1 MNMNSTSSPQP
12 VNQRSLFDRLADMDE
27 RTLAICLLAPAF
39 IFISLIVV
47 YPVATLVWNSFN
59 DVRLLTGKPARFA
72 GIENYLL
79 VLSDAQFWRAVKNTL
94 IIVFVTVPGA
104 LVAGL
109 ALAMLANMPFKSRGP
124 IRLALLLPWAMPLA
138 FVGLI
143 FAWFFHS
150 EYGVFNDVLR
160 RLGLPP
166 QIWFNSGPLTMMAIC
181 MATIWKTSSFMALIL
196 LAGLQTIPK
205 SLYEAAEV
213 DGASHWRQF
222 TDITLPLLVPSM
234 LVALIFRTLTAIQ
247 SFDIPYSM
255 PGPGEETQTLAMY
268 IHMNAVDYLDL
279 GYSSALAV
287 VMFGLSMA
295 TTFVYLKYV
304 RADGK

>member
-1 MNMNSTSSPQP
+1 MSTPAALP
-12 VNQRSLFDRLADMDE
+12 KRPLFDRIADMNDGA
-27 RTLAICLLAPAF
+27 LALVLLSPAF
-39 IFISLIVV
+39 IFISLVIV
-47 YPVATLVWNSFN
+47 YPVATLLVQSFQ
-59 DVRLLTGKPARFA
+59 DVRLLTGNPSRWV
-72 GIENYLL
+72 GIENYAL
-79 VLSDAQFWRAVKNTL
+79 VMGDPQFWRAVKNTL
-94 IIVFVTVPGA
+94 IIVAVTVPGS
-104 LVAGL
+104 LVFGL
-109 ALAMLANMPFKSRGP
+109 ALALLANMPFRWRGP

-138 FVGLI
+138 FVGLT

-150 EYGVFNDVLR
+150 EYGVINDVLR
-160 RLGLPP
+160 RLSLTP
-166 QIWFNSGPLTMMAIC
+166 QVWFNSGPLTMMAIC
-181 MATIWKTSSFMALIL
+181 IATIWKTSSFMALIL

-213 DGASHWRQF
+213 DGAGHVTQF
-222 TDITLPLLVPSM
+222 FEITLPLLVPSM

-268 IHMNAVDYLDL
+268 IHANAVDYLDL

-287 VMFGLSMA
+287 VMFMLSMA

-304 RADGK
+304 RGDEK

>member
-1 MNMNSTSSPQP
+1 MNNTQP
-12 VNQRSLFDRLADMDE
+12 KRPLFDRLADMNE
-27 RTLAICLLAPAF
+27 TALAVLLLAPALV
-39 IFISLIVV
+39 FISIIVV

-59 DVRLLTGKPARFA
+59 DVRLLTGAPSRWV
-72 GIENYLL
+72 GLENYALL
-79 VLSDAQFWRAVKNTL
+79 LADAQFWRATKNTM
-94 IIVFVTVPGA
+94 IIVLVTVPGS
-104 LVAGL
+104 LVVGLGL
-109 ALAMLANMPFKSRGP
+109 ALLANIPFRWRGP
-124 IRLALLLPWAMPLA
+124 IRLSLLLPWATPLA

-150 EYGVFNDVLR
+150 EYGVFNDLLQR
-160 RLGLPP
+160 AGLAAK
-166 QIWFNSGPLTMMAIC
+166 IWFNSPTLTMMAIC
-181 MATIWKTSSFMALIL
+181 IATIWKTSSFMALIL

-205 SLYEAAEV
+205 SLYEAADV
-213 DGASHWRQF
+213 DGASKWRQF

-287 VMFGLSMA
+287 VMFVLSMA
-295 TTFVYLKYV
+295 TTFIYLRYV
-304 RADGK
+304 KAVGK

>member
-1 MNMNSTSSPQP
+1 MNDPYIPTP
-12 VNQRSLFDRLADMDE
+12 QRSLFNRLADMNE
-27 RTLAICLLAPAF
+27 STLAALLLAPAF
-39 IFISLIVV
+39 LFISVIVV

-59 DVRLLTGKPARFA
+59 DLRLLTGAPSRWV
-72 GIENYLL
+72 GLENYALL
-79 VLSDAQFWRAVKNTL
+79 LADAQFWRATKNTM
-94 IIVFVTVPGA
+94 IIVLITVPGA
-104 LVAGL
+104 LVMGLGL
-109 ALAMLANMPFKSRGP
+109 ALLANMPFKWRGP
-124 IRLALLLPWAMPLA
+124 IRLSLLLPWATPLA

-150 EYGVFNDVLR
+150 EYGVFNDLLR
-160 RLGLPP
+160 RVGLTP
-166 QIWFNSGPLTMMAIC
+166 QIWFNSPTLTMMAIC
-181 MATIWKTSSFMALIL
+181 VATIWKTSSFMALIL

-205 SLYEAAEV
+205 SLYEAADV
-213 DGASHWRQF
+213 DGASKWRQF

-295 TTFVYLKYV
+295 TTFIYLRYV
-304 RADGK
+304 KADGK

>member
-1 MNMNSTSSPQP
+1 MNDRHTPTP
-12 VNQRSLFDRLADMDE
+12 QRSLFDRLADINE
-27 RTLAICLLAPAF
+27 TTLAALLLAPAF
-39 IFISLIVV
+39 IFISIIVV

-59 DVRLLTGKPARFA
+59 DVRLLTGAPSRWV
-72 GIENYLL
+72 GLENYALL
-79 VLSDAQFWRAVKNTL
+79 LADAQFWRATKNTM
-94 IIVFVTVPGA
+94 IIVLVTVPGS
-104 LVAGL
+104 LVVGLGL
-109 ALAMLANMPFKSRGP
+109 ALLANMPFKWRGP
-124 IRLALLLPWAMPLA
+124 IRLSLLLPWATPLA

-150 EYGVFNDVLR
+150 EYGVFNDLLR
-160 RLGLPP
+160 RLGLAP
-166 QIWFNSGPLTMMAIC
+166 QIWFNSPTLTMMAIC
-181 MATIWKTSSFMALIL
+181 IATIWKTSSFMALIL

-205 SLYEAAEV
+205 SLYEAADV
-213 DGASHWRQF
+213 DGASKWRQF

-295 TTFVYLKYV
+295 TTFI
-304 RADGK
+304 

>member
-1 MNMNSTSSPQP
+1 MSELSRPGK
-12 VNQRSLFDRLADMDE
+12 VNKHSLLDRIADMNDG
-27 RTLAICLLAPAF
+27 TLAAVLLTPAF
-39 IFISLIVV
+39 VFISLVIV
-47 YPVATLVWNSFN
+47 YPVATLLLQSFQ
-59 DVRLLTGKPARFA
+59 DVRLLTGNPARWV
-72 GIENYLL
+72 GIENYTL
-79 VLSDAQFWRAVKNTL
+79 VMGDPQFWRAVKNTL
-94 IIVFVTVPGA
+94 IIVIITVPGS
-104 LVAGL
+104 LLFGLGL
-109 ALAMLANMPFKSRGP
+109 ALLANMPFKWRGP

-138 FVGLI
+138 FVGLT

-150 EYGVFNDVLR
+150 EYGVINDVLR
-160 RLGLPP
+160 RIGVEP
-166 QIWFNSGPLTMMAIC
+166 QVWFNSTALTMMAIC
-181 MATIWKTSSFMALIL
+181 IATIWKTSSFMALIL

-213 DGASHWRQF
+213 DSASHATQF
-222 TDITLPLLVPSM
+222 FEITLPLLVPSI

-268 IHMNAVDYLDL
+268 IHANAVDYLDL

-287 VMFGLSMA
+287 VMFVLSMA

-304 RADGK
+304 RGDDK

>member
-1 MNMNSTSSPQP
+1 MSAAARPPRPLT
-12 VNQRSLFDRLADMDE
+12 DRLADMNE
-27 RTLAICLLAPAF
+27 TALATCLLLPAF
-39 IFISLIVV
+39 AFIGLIVV
-47 YPVATLVWNSFN
+47 YPVGTLLWNSLN
-59 DVRLLTGKPARFA
+59 DVRLLTGEPARWVGA
-72 GIENYLL
+72 ENFTLL
-79 VLSDAQFWRAVKNTL
+79 LSDAQFWRAVGNTL
-94 IIVFVTVPGA
+94 LIVFVTVPGS

-109 ALAMLANMPFKSRGP
+109 ALALLANQPFRWRGP
-124 IRLALLLPWAMPLA
+124 IRLSLLLPWATPLA

-150 EYGVFNDVLR
+150 EYGVVNDVLR
-160 RLGLPP
+160 RIGLEP
-166 QIWFNSGPLTMMAIC
+166 QIWFNSKPLTLFAIC
-181 MATIWKTSSFMALIL
+181 VATIWKTSSFMALIL
-196 LAGLQTIPK
+196 LAGLQTIPR

-213 DGASHWRQF
+213 DGASRWQQF
-222 TDITLPLLVPSM
+222 TGITLPLLVPSM

-247 SFDIPYSM
+247 AFDIPYSM

-295 TTFVYLKYV
+295 TTFAYLKYV
-304 RADGK
+304 RAEGK

>member
-1 MNMNSTSSPQP
+1 MNQSNSMSRPWLDQIADPPEKVLAWLLLSP
-12 VNQRSLFDRLADMDE
+12 
-27 RTLAICLLAPAF
+27 AI
-39 IFISLIVV
+39 IFIAVIVA
-47 YPVATLVWNSFN
+47 YPVLTLLWNSLH
-59 DVRLLTGKPARFA
+59 DVRLLVATSARFVGA
-72 GIENYLL
+72 ENFSL
-79 VLSDAQFWRAVKNTL
+79 VLNDAQFWRAVRNTM
-94 IIVFVTVPGA
+94 IIVFVTVPGS
-104 LVAGL
+104 LVVGL

-150 EYGVFNDVLR
+150 EYGIVNDVIQR
-160 RLGLPP
+160 FGGEPS
-166 QIWFNSGPLTMMAIC
+166 IWFNSPALTMMAIC
-181 MATIWKTSSFMALIL
+181 IATIWKTSSFMALIL
-196 LAGLQTIPK
+196 LAGLQTIPA

-213 DGASHWRQF
+213 DGASKWTQF
-222 TDITLPLLVPSM
+222 TQITLPLLIPSM

-268 IHMNAVDYLDL
+268 IYINAVDYLDL

-287 VMFGLSMA
+287 CMFILSMA
-295 TTFVYLKYV
+295 TTWIYLRYV
-304 RADGK
+304 RSESK

>member
-1 MNMNSTSSPQP
+1 MNSTTTSAP
-12 VNQRSLFDRLADMDE
+12 QRSLFDRLADMDE
-27 RTLAICLLAPAF
+27 RTLAVCLLAPAF
-39 IFISLIVV
+39 IFISIIVV

-104 LVAGL
+104 LVCGL

-143 FAWFFHS
+143 FAWFFNS
-150 EYGVFNDVLR
+150 EYGVINDVLR
-160 RLGLPP
+160 RLGMEP